1 MRGWK
6 DSASVMSAKRC
17 RLKMSTWQRCLEKFT
32 ADAAKV
38 VGEPGTGRTLQK
50 KWSQLMI
57 ERAIVL
63 EGKSLRLRFEKKI
76 ERIVDR
82 HLGDEVHLDLKFAG
96 GFLED
101 QPGEVIGL
109 GILLPVDEMVFRADA
124 QGVTEDARARM
135 RRGSQ
140 PNDLRP
146 ERHQPVVLVMGAM
159 MKGDVNRHSK
169 ANVYAACSA
178 ASSSK

>member
-1 MRGWK
+1 HPQMPHQLAKQPDGVTAGPAAQLQRFLRGLHAGLHPDEITHVRPESLIETDEKVDGARARFALVGRARMELMRGWK

-63 EGKSLRLRFEKKI
+63 EGKSLRLRFEKEI

-101 QPGEVIGL
+101 NPGWVL
-109 GILLPVDEMVFRADA
+109 GCGR
-124 QGVTEDARARM
+124 
-135 RRGSQ
+135 
-140 PNDLRP
+140 
-146 ERHQPVVLVMGAM
+146 
-159 MKGDVNRHSK
+159 
-169 ANVYAACSA
+169 Y
-178 ASSSK
+178 